1 MKKVKRLA
9 IFNEFSNGFHPSDI
23 PLGLPRFEEYSKLSK
38 KDCLKLLK
46 KAKRLRWIPKT
57 SYEAEYL
64 KDFITSLK
72 SVIYIRSHPE
82 KTVKTYYI

>member
-9 IFNEFSNGFHPSDI
+9 IFNEFSNGFHPDDI
-23 PLGLPRFEEYSKLSK
+23 PLGLPRFEEYSKLSREESS
-38 KDCLKLLK
+38 KLLK
-46 KAKRLRWIPKT
+46 KVKRLRWIPKT

-64 KDFITSLK
+64 RDFIKSLK

-82 KTVKTYYI
+82 ETVETYYI